1 MRNFVVDL
9 IFNFAWNCWYLPV
22 SGQSCIHY
30 MQISNP
36 KLTSGAKDIVQ
47 NEFIHGEDKSKNAV

>member
-1 MRNFVVDL
+1 MRKILVDL
-9 IFNFAWNCWYLPV
+9 IFHFAWNCLYLPF
-22 SGQSCIHY
+22 SGQSCLNS

-47 NEFIHGEDKSKNAV
+47 NEFIYGEDKWKNTV